1 MLYLFVLYFHLPE
14 DTLSEAYSETSQK
27 SKMELYAKMLN
38 GFKPITIF
46 AKYSILD
53 L

>member
-1 MLYLFVLYFHLPE
+1 MFLLRISLPE
-14 DTLSEAYSETSQK
+14 DTLSEAYSETIQK
-27 SKMELYAKMLN
+27 SKMELYAKMLD

-46 AKYSILD
+46 TKYSILD